1 MGLLRNLFPRLIDD
15 GERQALSIMDEV
27 NRAFDNFDFDATIDS
42 IMESG
47 KNAIAGFND
56 FIKTVKDS
64 VSDFRVI
71 IPFNEKKEEFKYD
84 IEGNILKVTVCS
96 KNCIKNFS
104 KRETTVTI
112 PGNCMLD
119 KISHTVDKKHGNLI
133 VTIPKNVA
141 EDENLKKIKD
151 TFTDAVND
159 TTSWLKDALKERAEA
174 VAASTTPPT
183 SKAKTKKKTTGPK
196 PQPKVVRGKDGKFTS
211 AKKGSK

>member
-47 KNAIAGFND
+47 RNAIAGFND

-71 IPFNEKKEEFKYD
+71 IPFDEKREKFNISID
-84 IEGNILKVTVCS
+84 GNVISVKVTG
-96 KNCIKNFS
+96 KGT
-104 KRETTVTI
+104 KRETKATI
-112 PGNCMLD
+112 PSNCMTD
-119 KISHTVDKKHGNLI
+119 KVKHFVDKKKGNL
-133 VTIPKNVA
+133 VVVIPKNVA

-151 TFTDAVND
+151 TFADAVND

-183 SKAKTKKKTTGPK
+183 SKAKTKKATGPK

>member
-15 GERQALSIMDEV
+15 GERQALSIMNEV
-27 NRAFDNFDFDATIDS
+27 NRAFDNFDFDATMDS

-47 KNAIAGFND
+47 KNAIADFND

-64 VSDFRVI
+64 VSDFKVI
-71 IPFNEKKEEFKYD
+71 IPFDEKREKFNISID
-84 IEGNILKVTVCS
+84 GNVISVKVTG
-96 KNCIKNFS
+96 KGT
-104 KRETTVTI
+104 KRETKATI
-112 PGNCMLD
+112 PSNCITD
-119 KISHTVDKKHGNLI
+119 EVKHFIDKKKGNL
-133 VTIPKNVA
+133 VVVIPKDVA

-151 TFTDAVND
+151 TFTGAVND
-159 TTSWLKDALKERAEA
+159 TTSWIKDALKERAEA

-183 SKAKTKKKTTGPK
+183 SKAKAKKATGSK

>member
-47 KNAIAGFND
+47 RNAIAGFND

-71 IPFNEKKEEFKYD
+71 IPFDEKREKFNISID
-84 IEGNILKVTVCS
+84 GNVISVKVTG
-96 KNCIKNFS
+96 KGT
-104 KRETTVTI
+104 KRETKATI
-112 PGNCMLD
+112 PSNCITD
-119 KISHTVDKKHGNLI
+119 KVKHFVDKKKGNL
-133 VTIPKNVA
+133 VVVIPKDVA

-151 TFTDAVND
+151 TFAGAVND

-183 SKAKTKKKTTGPK
+183 SKAKTKKATRPK

>member
-15 GERQALSIMDEV
+15 GERQALSIMNEV
-27 NRAFDNFDFDATIDS
+27 NRAFDNFDFDATMDS

-64 VSDFRVI
+64 VSDFKVI
-71 IPFNEKKEEFKYD
+71 IPFDEKREKFNISID
-84 IEGNILKVTVCS
+84 GNVISVKVTG
-96 KNCIKNFS
+96 KGT
-104 KRETTVTI
+104 KRETKATI
-112 PGNCMLD
+112 PSNCITD
-119 KISHTVDKKHGNLI
+119 EVKHFIDKKKGNL
-133 VTIPKNVA
+133 VVVIPKDVA

-151 TFTDAVND
+151 TFTGAVND
-159 TTSWLKDALKERAEA
+159 TTSWIKDALKERAEA

-183 SKAKTKKKTTGPK
+183 SKAKTKKKATAPK

>member
-1 MGLLRNLFPRLIDD
+1 M
-15 GERQALSIMDEV
+15 
-27 NRAFDNFDFDATIDS
+27 
-42 IMESG
+42 
-47 KNAIAGFND
+47 
-56 FIKTVKDS
+56 
-64 VSDFRVI
+64 
-71 IPFNEKKEEFKYD
+71 
-84 IEGNILKVTVCS
+84 KVTG
-96 KNCIKNFS
+96 KGT
-104 KRETTVTI
+104 KRETKATI
-112 PGNCMLD
+112 PSNCITD
-119 KISHTVDKKHGNLI
+119 KVKHFVDKKKGNL
-133 VTIPKNVA
+133 VVVIPKDVA

>member
-1 MGLLRNLFPRLIDD
+1 MGLLSNLFPRLIDD
-15 GERQALSIMDEV
+15 GERQALSFMDEV

-71 IPFNEKKEEFKYD
+71 IPFDEKREKFNISID
-84 IEGNILKVTVCS
+84 GNVISVKVTG
-96 KNCIKNFS
+96 KGT
-104 KRETTVTI
+104 KRETKATI
-112 PGNCMLD
+112 PSNCITD
-119 KISHTVDKKHGNLI
+119 KVKHFVDKKKGNL
-133 VTIPKNVA
+133 VVVIPKDVA

-151 TFTDAVND
+151 TFAGAVND

-183 SKAKTKKKTTGPK
+183 SKAKTKKKATGPK

>member
-27 NRAFDNFDFDATIDS
+27 NRAFDNFDFDATMNS

-71 IPFNEKKEEFKYD
+71 IPFDEKREKFNISID
-84 IEGNILKVTVCS
+84 GNVISVKVTG
-96 KNCIKNFS
+96 KGT
-104 KRETTVTI
+104 KRETKATI
-112 PGNCMLD
+112 PSNCITD
-119 KISHTVDKKHGNLI
+119 KVKHFIDKKKGNL
-133 VTIPKNVA
+133 VVVIPKDVA

-151 TFTDAVND
+151 TFAGAVND

-183 SKAKTKKKTTGPK
+183 SKAKTKKATRPK

>member
-15 GERQALSIMDEV
+15 GERQALSIMNEV

-71 IPFNEKKEEFKYD
+71 IPFDEKREKFNISID
-84 IEGNILKVTVCS
+84 GNVISVKVTG
-96 KNCIKNFS
+96 KGT
-104 KRETTVTI
+104 KRETKATI
-112 PGNCMLD
+112 PSNCITD
-119 KISHTVDKKHGNLI
+119 KVKHFVDKKKGNL
-133 VTIPKNVA
+133 VVVIPKDVA
-141 EDENLKKIKD
+141 DDENLKKIKD
-151 TFTDAVND
+151 TFAGAVND

-183 SKAKTKKKTTGPK
+183 SKAKTKKATGPK

>member
-15 GERQALSIMDEV
+15 GERQTLSIMDEV
-27 NRAFDNFDFDATIDS
+27 NRAFDNFDFDATMNS

-71 IPFNEKKEEFKYD
+71 IPFDEKREKFNISID
-84 IEGNILKVTVCS
+84 GNVISVKVTG
-96 KNCIKNFS
+96 KGT
-104 KRETTVTI
+104 KRETKATI
-112 PGNCMLD
+112 PSNCITD
-119 KISHTVDKKHGNLI
+119 KVKHFVDKKKGNL
-133 VTIPKNVA
+133 VVVIPKDVA

-183 SKAKTKKKTTGPK
+183 SKAKTKKATGPK

>member
-71 IPFNEKKEEFKYD
+71 IPFDEKREKFNISID
-84 IEGNILKVTVCS
+84 GNVISVKVTG
-96 KNCIKNFS
+96 KGT
-104 KRETTVTI
+104 KRETKATI
-112 PGNCMLD
+112 PSNCITD
-119 KISHTVDKKHGNLI
+119 KVKHFVDKKKGNL
-133 VTIPKNVA
+133 VVVIPKDVA

-151 TFTDAVND
+151 TFAGAVND
-159 TTSWLKDALKERAEA
+159 TASWLKDALKERAEA

-183 SKAKTKKKTTGPK
+183 SKAKTKKATGHK

>member
-27 NRAFDNFDFDATIDS
+27 NRAFDNFDFDATMNS

-71 IPFNEKKEEFKYD
+71 IPFDEKREKFNISID
-84 IEGNILKVTVCS
+84 GNVISVKVTG
-96 KNCIKNFS
+96 KGT
-104 KRETTVTI
+104 KRETKATI
-112 PGNCMLD
+112 PSNCMTDLV
-119 KISHTVDKKHGNLI
+119 KHFIDKKKGNL
-133 VTIPKNVA
+133 VVVIPKNVS

-151 TFTDAVND
+151 TFAGAVND

-183 SKAKTKKKTTGPK
+183 SKAKTKKATGPK

>member
-27 NRAFDNFDFDATIDS
+27 NRAFDNFDFDATMNS

-47 KNAIAGFND
+47 RNAIAGFND

-71 IPFNEKKEEFKYD
+71 IPFDEKREKFNISID
-84 IEGNILKVTVCS
+84 GNVISVKVTG
-96 KNCIKNFS
+96 KGT
-104 KRETTVTI
+104 KRETKATI
-112 PGNCMLD
+112 PSNCITD
-119 KISHTVDKKHGNLI
+119 KVKHFVDKKKGNL
-133 VTIPKNVA
+133 VVVIPKDVA

-151 TFTDAVND
+151 TFAGAVND

-183 SKAKTKKKTTGPK
+183 SKAKTKKATRPK